1 VAADRRP
8 ERAVVVGGRWD
19 SRPAKLAAAVEEDED
34 EVVAVACTT
43 NASRCWAYLPP
54 PLPPRPPRVVPR
66 LVPLQPLNSTRRA
79 AIRTSNASHSS
90 ILSILTINSSRLL
103 AIMSPSRRRTR
114 PSRWPIQ

>member
-1 VAADRRP
+1 LAAAADRRP

-19 SRPAKLAAAVEEDED
+19 SRPAKLVAVAVEDED

-43 NASRCWAYLPP
+43 NASRCWACLPP
-54 PLPPRPPRVVPR
+54 PLPPRPPRAVRR
-66 LVPLQPLNSTRRA
+66 LVPPQPLNSTRRA
-79 AIRTSNASHSS
+79 AIRTSNAS
-90 ILSILTINSSRLL
+90 SILTINSSRLL